1 MISGTYGVYHGEEHR
16 IGFEPNGK
24 ISLSP
29 NSDDEIDDTFVDLY
43 HLGMYTK
50 IINRTELSE
59 AYSLE
64 SYAEYKGYKISIA
77 REAGDEYE
85 LYLSDY
91 TLTEKLGFGRCDKC
105 GYNLMVKKADV
116 RVIVEKKPISL

>member
-1 MISGTYGVYHGEEHR
+1 MINGNYGIYHGEVHR
-16 IGFEPNGK
+16 IGFNQDGT

-29 NSDDEIDDTFVDLY
+29 NSESEIDDTYVDQY
-43 HLGMYTK
+43 HLGIYTK
-50 IINRTELSE
+50 IIDRTELSE

-77 REAGDEYE
+77 REVGDEYE

-91 TLTEKLGFGRCDKC
+91 ELAQELGFDRSDKY
-105 GYNLMVKKADV
+105 GYDLMVKKADV
-116 RVIVEKKPISL
+116 KVIVEKKPLKL

>member
-1 MISGTYGVYHGEEHR
+1 MINGNYGVYHGEVHR

-24 ISLSP
+24 IAISP
-29 NSDDEIDDTFVDLY
+29 NSDSEIDDTYVDSY

-50 IINRTELSE
+50 IIDRTELCE

-64 SYAEYKGYKISIA
+64 SYAEYKGCKISIA
-77 REAGDEYE
+77 RETADEYE

-91 TLTEKLGFGRCDKC
+91 ELAQKLGFDRCDKC
-105 GYNLMVKKADV
+105 GYNLTAKKADAE
-116 RVIVEKKPISL
+116 VIAEKKPLKL

>member
-1 MISGTYGVYHGEEHR
+1 MFCRNTDITYFAH
-16 IGFEPNGK
+16 
-24 ISLSP
+24 
-29 NSDDEIDDTFVDLY
+29 
-43 HLGMYTK
+43 
-50 IINRTELSE
+50 TELSE

-91 TLTEKLGFGRCDKC
+91 VLAEKLGFDRCDKF

-116 RVIVEKKPISL
+116 EVIVEKKPISL